1 MTAGLP
7 QRIPSVS
14 TFPDVATKDPGFA
27 YVETVAGVRARQ
39 ILMEASSGRSF
50 KPRDGVTRLDFAVA
64 SVRAAGL
71 QAEAQSRAGETVPV
85 ADAASIPSS
94 LRGYV
99 AVALERNLIA
109 AVPGVNGSSFNPA
122 GTLARL
128 DAARFLLN
136 LLDLRGG
143 ATLAG
148 GP

>member
-1 MTAGLP
+1 
-7 QRIPSVS
+7 
-14 TFPDVATKDPGFA
+14 
-27 YVETVAGVRARQ
+27 
-39 ILMEASSGRSF
+39 MEAPSGRSF
-50 KPRDGVTRLDFAVA
+50 KPRDGVNRLDFTVA

-71 QAEAQSRAGETVPV
+71 EAEAQSRAGGTLPV

-109 AVPGVNGSSFNPA
+109 AVPGANGSCFNPA

-143 ATLAG
+143 ATLAAG
-148 GP
+148 Q